1 MAYYKKLIGKKCY
14 LSPVSEDDA
23 ENWSCWLNDM
33 EVALPLGDEAFQ
45 VLGKQ
50 KSEDMVKT
58 CQSGMETVFTI
69 VDTKTDKAI
78 GRIMLF
84 GIHQIY
90 ESCKLGLVIGEK
102 EYWSRGYGVDAIKL
116 VLDYAFNLLNL
127 HHVSLSLF
135 EYNQRAY
142 HCYKKVGFKEV
153 GRRREAKPLGNKKY
167 DVILMDILSTEYE
180 SVYIKKIIQ
189 AMEK

>member
-14 LSPVSEDDA
+14 LSPISEDDA
-23 ENWSCWLNDM
+23 KNWACWLNDM

-50 KSEDMVKT
+50 KLGDMVKT
-58 CQSGMETVFTI
+58 SQSGMETVFTI

-78 GRIMLF
+78 GRVMLF
-84 GIHQIY
+84 GIHDIY

-102 EYWSRGYGVDAIKL
+102 EYWSMGYGVEAIKL

-180 SVYIKKIIQ
+180 SVYIKKIVQ